1 MKWNQKG
8 IIACVVLF
16 FVIIGALMVQGVQK
30 ANKQEDTHYALE
42 EDVVSVEKKET
53 AKPESTKSVEP
64 TKTPKQKTAVSTST
78 PKEKIKG
85 KNTEKPTAKPAA
97 VTAPKKD
104 KENKTEKKSGKN
116 VTKKP
121 VSTEKPVTVKPT
133 VKPTEKPK
141 NEVSFEIECKKILKK
156 KELWKNGLE
165 EVIPA
170 SGIYYSGRCSFE
182 KGESVYAL
190 LERITKENN
199 IALDS
204 EDTPMYGTYY
214 VKGIGGLYEFDCGS
228 ESGWMYSVNGRTPN
242 VGASNYQVS
251 NGDTIVFFYVC
262 EYEY

>member
-8 IIACVVLF
+8 IIACVILF
-16 FVIIGALMVQGVQK
+16 FVVIGALMIQGVQK
-30 ANKQEDTHYALE
+30 TNKQEDTHYALE

-53 AKPESTKSVEP
+53 AKPESTKPVEP

-85 KNTEKPTAKPAA
+85 KNTEKPTVKPAA
-97 VTAPKKD
+97 ATAPKKD
-104 KENKTEKKSGKN
+104 KIKKAEEKSGKN
-116 VTKKP
+116 ATKKP
-121 VSTEKPVTVKPT
+121 VSTQKPVTVKPT
-133 VKPTEKPK
+133 EKPTEKPK

-170 SGIYYSGRCSFE
+170 SGIYYSGKCSFTAE
-182 KGESVYAL
+182 ESVYDIL
-190 LERITKENN
+190 KRITKENN

-204 EDTPMYGTYY
+204 EYTPMYGTYY
-214 VKGIGGLYEFDCGS
+214 VKGIGGLYQFDCGS
-228 ESGWMYSVNGRTPN
+228 ESGWMYSVNGKTPN

-251 NGDTIVFFYVC
+251 NGDTIVFFYVY

>member
-8 IIACVVLF
+8 IITCVVLF
-16 FVIIGALMVQGVQK
+16 FVIIGALVIQGIQK
-30 ANKQEDTHYALE
+30 PNKEVNPHYASE

-64 TKTPKQKTAVSTST
+64 TKTPKQKTVVSTST

-104 KENKTEKKSGKN
+104 KGNKTEKKSGEN
-116 VTKKP
+116 VIKKP

-133 VKPTEKPK
+133 
-141 NEVSFEIECKKILKK
+141 EIECKKILKK

-170 SGIYYSGRCSFE
+170 SGIYYSGKCSFTAE
-182 KGESVYAL
+182 ESVYDIL
-190 LERITKENN
+190 KRITKENN

-204 EDTPMYGTYY
+204 EFTPMYGTYY
-214 VKGIGGLYEFDCGS
+214 VKGIGGLYQFDCGS
-228 ESGWMYSVNGRTPN
+228 KSGWMYSVNGMTPN

-251 NGDTIVFFYVC
+251 NGDVIVFYYVC

>member
-16 FVIIGALMVQGVQK
+16 FVIIGALVIQGIQK
-30 ANKQEDTHYALE
+30 PNKEVNPHYASE

-64 TKTPKQKTAVSTST
+64 TKTPKQKTVVSTST
-78 PKEKIKG
+78 PKEKIK
-85 KNTEKPTAKPAA
+85 EKT
-97 VTAPKKD
+97 
-104 KENKTEKKSGKN
+104 
-116 VTKKP
+116 
-121 VSTEKPVTVKPT
+121 
-133 VKPTEKPK
+133 K

-170 SGIYYSGRCSFE
+170 SGIYYSGKCSFTAE
-182 KGESVYAL
+182 ESVYDIL
-190 LERITKENN
+190 KRITKENN

-204 EDTPMYGTYY
+204 EVTPMYGTYY
-214 VKGIGGLYEFDCGS
+214 VKGIGGLYQFDCGS
-228 ESGWMYSVNGRTPN
+228 KSGWMYSVNGMTPN

-251 NGDTIVFFYVC
+251 NGDVIVFYYVC

>member
-8 IIACVVLF
+8 IIACVILF
-16 FVIIGALMVQGVQK
+16 FVIIGALVIQGIQK
-30 ANKQEDTHYALE
+30 PNKEVNPHYASE

-53 AKPESTKSVEP
+53 AKPESTKTAEP
-64 TKTPKQKTAVSTST
+64 TKSPEQKQAVSTST

-85 KNTEKPTAKPAA
+85 KNTSKPTAKATS
-97 VTAPKKD
+97 VPKKD
-104 KENKTEKKSGKN
+104 KTKKAEKKSRKN
-116 VTKKP
+116 VAKKP
-121 VSTEKPVTVKPT
+121 VSTEKPAV

-170 SGIYYSGRCSFE
+170 SGIYYSGKCSFTE
-182 KGESVYAL
+182 KESVYDIL
-190 LERITKENN
+190 KRITKENN

-204 EDTPMYGTYY
+204 EYTPMYGTYY
-214 VKGIGGLYEFDCGS
+214 VKGIGGLYQFDCGS

-251 NGDTIVFFYVC
+251 NGDVIVFYYVC

>member
-16 FVIIGALMVQGVQK
+16 FVIIGALVIQGIQK
-30 ANKQEDTHYALE
+30 PNKEVNPHYASE

-53 AKPESTKSVEP
+53 AKPESTKTAEP
-64 TKTPKQKTAVSTST
+64 TKSPEQKKAVGTST

-85 KNTEKPTAKPAA
+85 KNTSKPTAK
-97 VTAPKKD
+97 VTSVPKKD
-104 KENKTEKKSGKN
+104 KTKKAEKKSRKN
-116 VTKKP
+116 VAKKP
-121 VSTEKPVTVKPT
+121 VSTEKPAVVKPAI
-133 VKPTEKPK
+133 KSTEKPK
-141 NEVSFEIECKKILKK
+141 NEVSFEIESKKILKK
-156 KELWKNGLE
+156 KELWKNGLD

-182 KGESVYAL
+182 KGESVYDL
-190 LERITKENN
+190 LKRITKENN

-204 EDTPMYGTYY
+204 EYTPLYGTYY

-228 ESGWMYSVNGRTPN
+228 ESGWMYSVNGKTPN

-251 NGDTIVFFYVC
+251 NGDVIVFYYVC